1 MNFLPLDIVFPTN
14 LPHHLQLQNPIQAP
28 LRVMNLVNM
37 MGIVE
42 RENNV
47 SLGFLLLWDNLG
59 GLRGLGLLAEVED
72 ATPNLQSNGQ
82 AKNNSKLIIYYL

>member
-1 MNFLPLDIVFPTN
+1 MFPTN
-14 LPHHLQLQNPIQAP
+14 LPHHLQRQNPNQAP
-28 LRVMNLVNM
+28 LRVKNLVNM

-47 SLGFLLLWDNLG
+47 SLGFLLLWDNPG

-82 AKNNSKLIIYYL
+82 AKNNSKVINYDV